1 MDCFTARR
9 RIEERIDATL
19 PPSAAAELEAHLA
32 SCAACEADRVRA
44 ESVGPLLRAYAS
56 AQAASA
62 APRLDAMWTR
72 VHAGIAEQK
81 ETARPSW
88 IARWFWLPAALALV
102 VFGLLFY
109 PTGADR
115 SPFNPRHFNVSFED
129 VESDTASVA
138 LVDKG
143 EDLPRVIWI
152 MEDANPRT

>member
-1 MDCFTARR
+1 MDCKTARQ

-19 PPSAAAELEAHLA
+19 PPSAGAELEAHLA
-32 SCAACEADRVRA
+32 SCAACAADRARSEA
-44 ESVGPLLRAYAS
+44 VGPLLRAHAA
-56 AQAASA
+56 AQAASV

-72 VHAGIAEQK
+72 VHAGIEEQNGK
-81 ETARPSW
+81 TRSSW
-88 IARWFWLPAALALV
+88 IGRWFWLPAALALV

-138 LVDKG
+138 LVNKG